1 MVHIYKP
8 LGNKLVTTQYNSRR
22 RWVPN
27 YVVHVSYHCALRQGS
42 PNFGPPYIFIRLK
55 NVINKCFKKLNENVS
70 YYVTVYVR
78 GSKTVWGGGGAD
90 GALGA

>member
-1 MVHIYKP
+1 
-8 LGNKLVTTQYNSRR
+8 
-22 RWVPN
+22 VPN
-27 YVVHVSYHCALRQGS
+27 YVVHLSYHCALKQGS

-70 YYVTVYVR
+70 YYVAVYVR
-78 GSKTVWGGGGAD
+78 GSKIVGGAD